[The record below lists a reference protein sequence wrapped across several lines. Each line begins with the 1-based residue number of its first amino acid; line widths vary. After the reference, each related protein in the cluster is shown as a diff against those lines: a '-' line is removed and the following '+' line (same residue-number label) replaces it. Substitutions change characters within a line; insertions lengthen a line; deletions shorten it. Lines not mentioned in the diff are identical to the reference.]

1 VFAKKTTMAKYK
13 NIQIAGGDTSAPL
26 NLAKRLKLMEPYIK
40 KGSDRLL
47 DCGSGGGE
55 YVYAL
60 HSAFDI
66 DSYGVEYAL
75 EKIKQTLPEPAERIR
90 VLCGDIESLPF
101 DDETFDVV
109 LINEVLEHVPSETA
123 SLSEIY
129 RVLKKEGTLVV
140 FSPNRLYPFE
150 THGVQLMRNLRM
162 LPIYTPFIPYIPLNI
177 GNKFLNYVARNYWPK
192 ELESIVSQNGFDVI
206 HHDYVWQT
214 FENISGSQPSLIKR
228 LNTLLRAIANIL
240 EKTFFLRRFG
250 LSQLVVATK
259 EKSVSRDK

>member
-1 VFAKKTTMAKYK
+1 MAKYK

-26 NLAKRLKLMEPYIK
+26 NLAKRLKLMAPYIK

-60 HSAFDI
+60 HSTFNI
-66 DSYGVEYAL
+66 DSYGVEYAFT
-75 EKIKQTLPEPAERIR
+75 KIKQALPDSLADNR

-129 RVLKKEGTLVV
+129 RVLKKDGKLVI

-150 THGVQLMRNLRM
+150 THGVQMMRSLRM

-192 ELESIVSQNGFDVI
+192 ELESIVRQNGFNVI

-214 FENISGSQPSLIKR
+214 FENISGSQPVLIKR
-228 LNTLLRAIANIL
+228 LNTLLRAIANTL
-240 EKTFFLRRFG
+240 EKAIFLRCFG
-250 LSQLVVATK
+250 LSQMVVATK
-259 EKSVSRDK
+259 DKTASRDK